1 MKDTNPLINHK
12 KIPITV
18 ILGFLG
24 AGKTTLLN
32 YILTHNQ
39 GMNIG
44 VVVNDFGDINIDNEL
59 VKSKTDKKL
68 ELTSG
73 CICCSLQ
80 TLDLQEAI
88 DQFTYPGSNI
98 DYIIIEASGLAEPR
112 DLAMTLKQTIGV
124 RVRLDGIVTVLDAH
138 NLTKNAKDHSAI
150 ARDQLLFTDFV
161 VINKVDL
168 ASKEQLAEVREMI
181 ASFSPKARILE
192 SIKGKIDVRLI
203 LDQDQYKVRTQQEKP
218 KEDDNHIHHSHLHE
232 QYSTFSWTSQKPLDP
247 MKMQEF
253 INRKIPSNVY
263 RAKGFLNFG
272 TKGHMRKYIFQL
284 VGARPEIVW
293 ENWKNITPETKLV
306 FIGRDIDEAKI
317 ISELEQCIDKDPE
330 GSLPE
335 GIELQLPQKAE
346 L

>member
-1 MKDTNPLINHK
+1 MKSLIEHK

-18 ILGFLG
+18 IQGFLG

-44 VVVNDFGDINIDNEL
+44 VVVNDFGDINIDNDL
-59 VKSKTDKKL
+59 VKSKTEKSL

-88 DQFTYPGSNI
+88 DQFTYAGSNI

-112 DLAMTLKQTIGV
+112 DLATTLRDTIGV
-124 RVRLDGIVTVLDAH
+124 KVRLDSIVTVLDAK
-138 NLTKNAKDHSAI
+138 NLTTNAKDHAQI

-161 VINKVDL
+161 IINKTDI
-168 ASKEQLAEVREMI
+168 ASKKQLDQVHQMVH
-181 ASFSPKARILE
+181 SFSPKARIIETIRGEL
-192 SIKGKIDVRLI
+192 DVRLI
-203 LDQDQYKVRTQQEKP
+203 LDQDQYKLRESKQKNTVP
-218 KEDDNHIHHSHLHE
+218 DDHKHHQHLHE
-232 QYSTFSWTSQKPLDP
+232 HYTNISWRSTEPLDP
-247 MKMQEF
+247 MKFQEF
-253 INRKIPSNVY
+253 INRNLPENIY
-263 RAKGFLNFG
+263 RAKGFVNFG

-284 VGARPEIVW
+284 VGSRPEIVW
-293 ENWKNITPETKLV
+293 ENWHNIKPETKLV
-306 FIGRDIDEAKI
+306 FIGRDINTKDIQKTLEA
-317 ISELEQCIDKDPE
+317 CIDPKPQE
-330 GSLPE
+330 ALPD
-335 GIELQLPQKAE
+335 GIELQLPKKAE

>member
-1 MKDTNPLINHK
+1 MQHN

-18 ILGFLG
+18 IQGFLG

-44 VVVNDFGDINIDNEL
+44 VVVNDFGDINIDEQL
-59 VKSKTDKKL
+59 VKSKSDKKL

-88 DQFTYPGSNI
+88 DQFTYPGTNI

-112 DLAMTLKQTIGV
+112 DLAMTLKETIGV

-138 NLTKNAKDHSAI
+138 NLTKNAKDHSSI

-168 ASKEQLAEVREMI
+168 ASKKQLAEVLQMVH
-181 ASFSPKARILE
+181 SFSPKARIIE
-192 SIKGKIDVRLI
+192 AVRGEIDVRLI
-203 LDQDQYKVRTQQEKP
+203 LDQDQYRLRADQTN
-218 KEDDNHIHHSHLHE
+218 KEEGHHDHHTHLHE
-232 QYSTFSWTSQKPLDP
+232 HYTTFSWTSTKPLDP
-247 MKMQEF
+247 MKLQEF
-253 INRKIPSNVY
+253 VNRKIPDNVY
-263 RAKGFLNFG
+263 RAKGFLDFG

-293 ENWKNITPETKLV
+293 ENWKQTKPQTQLV
-306 FIGRDIDEAKI
+306 FIGRDIDQKVI
-317 ISELEQCIDKDPE
+317 VSELENCIDPDPQ
-330 GSLPE
+330 GSLPD
-335 GIELQLPQKAE
+335 GIELQLPKKAE

>member
-1 MKDTNPLINHK
+1 MSNIIQHN

-18 ILGFLG
+18 IQGFLG

-44 VVVNDFGDINIDNEL
+44 VVVNDFGDINIDSEL

-88 DQFTYPGSNI
+88 DQFTYPGTTI

-161 VINKVDL
+161 IINKVDL
-168 ASKEQLAEVREMI
+168 ASTEQLEEVRQMVS
-181 ASFSPKARILE
+181 AFSPKARLIE
-192 SIKGKIDVRLI
+192 AVKGEIDVRLI
-203 LDQDQYKVRTQQEKP
+203 LDKDQYKLRQTA
-218 KEDDNHIHHSHLHE
+218 KETNSHDNTHDHHQHLHE
-232 QYSTFSWTSQKPLDP
+232 QYSTLSWSSKKPLDP
-247 MKMQEF
+247 MKIQDF
-253 INRKIPSNVY
+253 VNRKIPTNVY
-263 RAKGFLNFG
+263 RAKGFMDFG

-293 ENWKNITPETKLV
+293 ENWKNIQPETKLV
-306 FIGRDIDEAKI
+306 FIGKDIDTSKLKA
-317 ISELEQCIDKDPE
+317 ELDACIDPDPQ
-330 GSLPE
+330 GPLPD